1 MCLLSADISKLGKDS
16 SWTKISSNHLA
27 RIFSTQGFPC
37 GSAGKESICNVEDL
51 GLTPG
56 LGRSPGEGKGYPL
69 QYSRLEN
76 LMDYTVYE
84 VTERRTGLSDFH
96 FHFRLNSCWSLVSF
110 CVWEISRHGGNGGNL
125 ETACSVKRGS
135 LPSVPADCCL
145 EMTSIHYC
153 QVISFLQ
160 RETGI
165 MNFFPVWTPCF

>member
-1 MCLLSADISKLGKDS
+1 
-16 SWTKISSNHLA
+16 
-27 RIFSTQGFPC
+27 
-37 GSAGKESICNVEDL
+37 
-51 GLTPG
+51 
-56 LGRSPGEGKGYPL
+56 
-69 QYSRLEN
+69 
-76 LMDYTVYE
+76 MDYTVYE

-96 FHFRLNSCWSLVSF
+96 FHFRLNSCWSLASF

-160 RETGI
+160 RELELWI
-165 MNFFPVWTPCF
+165 FFRYELHVFRLPITSNTLWALFRHYCMGQLTHACGDSPVRWPPVMPFVQGEPLCFSPVHGVPLL